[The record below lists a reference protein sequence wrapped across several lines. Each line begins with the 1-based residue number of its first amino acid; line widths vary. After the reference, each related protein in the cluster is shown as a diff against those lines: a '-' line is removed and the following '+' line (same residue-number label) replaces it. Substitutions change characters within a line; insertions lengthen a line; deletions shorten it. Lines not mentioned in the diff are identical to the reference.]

1 MPAFSSSVF
10 LLPSLYFTY
19 KCQNSLISLLA
30 SKTHVWICIITESSV
45 FYQKNSIVYFHILFL
60 FASKSKDVFMLVNQT
75 DLSVMK
81 HSLRCCLL
89 TRIATFLL
97 PAGNDP
103 LK

>member
-60 FASKSKDVFMLVNQT
+60 FAFKSKDVFMLVNQT

-81 HSLRCCLL
+81 CLSFAL
-89 TRIATFLL
+89 FEESSNQNSYILIASWE
-97 PAGNDP
+97 
-103 LK
+103 